1 MTFNIAQFKESLKAM
16 SPDER
21 RAAENKLLA
30 DYARHAA
37 FGRPL
42 ASAGL
47 SRVFVVAAGMEENAL
62 AEDADIVSIRSLEHF
77 KAALENRG
85 HPLLLVRTGTD
96 IAEQQIYDLLE
107 TCVAEKTV
115 FIAR

>member
-1 MTFNIAQFKESLKAM
+1 MTFSVASLKASLESM

-21 RAAENKLLA
+21 KAAENKLLA

-47 SRVFVVAAGMEENAL
+47 SRVFVVAAGMEEHAL
-62 AEDADIVSIRSLEHF
+62 AEDTDVLSIRSLEQF
-77 KAALENRG
+77 KAALETSR
-85 HPLLLVRTGTD
+85 HPLLLIRTGTD